1 MKRIIPLLLGSLI
14 LVFSGGLTE
23 AEAQV
28 VSVTEGRNHTV
39 ASGET
44 LSTLAQQYLGSAELW
59 DRIYQANR
67 DRIQDPARIFV
78 GQVLFIPGV
87 PGQAWAA
94 QGDDPD
100 AVPAAPRTPRS
111 LLDSRPFEAQPYSVP
126 PGTGRTIFF
135 PEEEGPAGQASM
147 VYQTSQRML
156 RTLPSQA
163 VREAGWIQR
172 PGELLGELGWVD
184 GLIGESR
191 LALSRTTLLP
201 FELVRVLPAPGTP
214 RFQVGDRFLTAR
226 ATHEVRGLEALTT
239 MERATGRAAVV
250 GRVIQPTGVVTIRAV
265 EANGYVAEVTGEFDR
280 MQVDDRIFPLPGSP
294 VEGDAATVPA
304 TQQLEARMLG
314 LQLRA
319 ELPKQG
325 DVIFLDRGRSHGLA
339 IGDEL
344 EAIVE
349 GDPRFE
355 VRVVGKVQ
363 VVGVQDELA
372 SARILEALAP
382 VFRPGLRL
390 RLSGQ
395 MP

>member
-1 MKRIIPLLLGSLI
+1 MKRIIPLLLGFFL
-14 LVFSGGLTE
+14 LVFPVGVAH

-87 PGQAWAA
+87 QGGAWTAGA
-94 QGDDPD
+94 EDPD
-100 AVPAAPRTPRS
+100 AVPEPPRTPRS

-126 PGTGRTIFF
+126 AGTGRTIFF
-135 PEEEGPAGQASM
+135 PEEEEDAGQASA
-147 VYQTSQRML
+147 VYQGAQRML

-184 GLIGESR
+184 GLIGDSR
-191 LALSRTTLLP
+191 VALTRTTLLP
-201 FELVRVLPAPGTP
+201 FELVRVLPAPGSP

-226 ATHEVRGLEALTT
+226 ATHEVRALDVLTT
-239 MERATGRAAVV
+239 VERVSGRAAII
-250 GRVIQPTGVVTIRAV
+250 GRVIQPTGVITIRAV
-265 EANGYVAEVTGEFDR
+265 EANGYVAEITGEFDR
-280 MQVDDRIFPLPGSP
+280 MQVDDRIFPLPESP
-294 VEGDAATVPA
+294 VEGDAATLPA
-304 TQQLEARMLG
+304 TQQLEARLLG
-314 LQLRA
+314 LQIRA
-319 ELPKQG
+319 ELPKRG
-325 DVIFLDRGRSHGLA
+325 DVIFLDRGGRHGLA

-349 GDPRFE
+349 GDPRFDA
-355 VRVVGKVQ
+355 RVVGRVQ

-372 SARILEALAP
+372 SARILEVLAP

>member
-1 MKRIIPLLLGSLI
+1 MKRIIPLFLLFLLL
-14 LVFSGGLTE
+14 LVPVGA

-44 LSTLAQQYLGSAELW
+44 LSTIAQQYLGSAELW

-87 PGQAWAA
+87 EGGAWTAVA
-94 QGDDPD
+94 ESPD
-100 AVPAAPRTPRS
+100 AVPEVPGTPRS
-111 LLDSRPFEAQPYSVP
+111 LLNSRPFEAQPYSIP
-126 PGTGRTIFF
+126 AGTSRTIFF
-135 PEEEGPAGQASM
+135 PEEEEATGQASM
-147 VYQTSQRML
+147 VYEGAQRML

-172 PGELLGELGWVD
+172 PGEFLGELGWVD

-191 LALSRTTLLP
+191 LALTRTTLLP
-201 FELVRVLPAPGTP
+201 FELVRVLPAPGSLP
-214 RFQVGDRFLTAR
+214 FQVGDRFLTAR
-226 ATHEVRGLEALTT
+226 PTHEVRALDALTT
-239 MERATGRAAVV
+239 MERYTGRAAVV
-250 GRVIQPTGVVTIRAV
+250 GRVIQPTGVITIRAV
-265 EANGYVAEVTGEFDR
+265 ESNGYVAEITGEFDR
-280 MQVDDRIFPLPGSP
+280 MQVDDRIFPLPESP
-294 VEGDAATVPA
+294 VEGDAATVPT
-304 TQQLEARMLG
+304 TQQLEARLLG
-314 LQLRA
+314 LQIQA
-319 ELPKQG
+319 ELPQRG
-325 DVIFLDRGRSHGLA
+325 DVIFLDRGGRHGLA

-344 EAIVE
+344 EAIVQ
-349 GDPRFE
+349 GDPRFD
-355 VRVVGKVQ
+355 VRVVGRVQ

-372 SARILEALAP
+372 SARILEVLAP